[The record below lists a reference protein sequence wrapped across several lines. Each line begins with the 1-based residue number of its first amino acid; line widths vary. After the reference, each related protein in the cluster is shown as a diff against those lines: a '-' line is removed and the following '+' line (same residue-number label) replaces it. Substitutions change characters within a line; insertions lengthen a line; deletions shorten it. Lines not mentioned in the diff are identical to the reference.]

1 LSAKNTRQIW
11 AKLRVYLG
19 NIMFGFNKKSLK
31 VNEVAIDTVELQ
43 SLQSKAAMLDEFFAQ
58 DPMSL
63 TQNLASAVSNK
74 LNSGTSFA
82 QQVEANCMGIE
93 SLLNEGQ
100 SIHSAAQQA
109 TDATA
114 QTAET
119 SQQCST
125 DMRQLADNLETSSRY
140 ISEFTSLLE
149 SLDESNKTISKL
161 LESIKAIADQTNLL
175 ALNAAIEAARAG
187 EHGRG
192 FAVVADEVRQLAN
205 TSNSSAEE
213 IQGEITKITEISN
226 SVISKQQEVAEV
238 VCSSVTIA
246 NETMHNL
253 SSMANIASNSANVV
267 SSLTQ
272 SLSLQEQQTRQ
283 IRDEI
288 QSSVDKAS
296 SLSTTNNDLEEEF
309 QELISQLANLSR

>member
-1 LSAKNTRQIW
+1 
-11 AKLRVYLG
+11 
-19 NIMFGFNKKSLK
+19 MFGFNKNSLK
-31 VNEVAIDTVELQ
+31 VNEVAVDKVELEN
-43 SLQSKAAMLDEFFAQ
+43 LQNKAAMLDKFFAQ
-58 DPMSL
+58 DPISL
-63 TQNLASAVSNK
+63 AQNLASSVSDK
-74 LNSGTSFA
+74 LANSSKFV
-82 QQVEANCMGIE
+82 QQVESNCLGME
-93 SLLNEGQ
+93 SLLSEGQ
-100 SIHSAAQQA
+100 NIHSAAQQA
-109 TDATA
+109 NESTT

-119 SQQCST
+119 SQQCSA

-238 VCSSVTIA
+238 VSSSVTIA

-253 SSMANIASNSANVV
+253 TSMASIASNSASVV
-267 SSLTQ
+267 NSLTQ
-272 SLSLQEQQTRQ
+272 SLSSQAQQTEQ
-283 IRDEI
+283 IKNEI
-288 QSSVDKAS
+288 QSSIDKAS
-296 SLSTTNNDLEEEF
+296 SLTNASSGLDDEF
-309 QELISQLANLSR
+309 QELINQLANLPR

>member
-1 LSAKNTRQIW
+1 
-11 AKLRVYLG
+11 
-19 NIMFGFNKKSLK
+19 MFGFNKNALK
-31 VNEVAIDTVELQ
+31 INEVAIDKSELESLRNKIAQFDRFSSQNPVSLAQSAASTVSEH
-43 SLQSKAAMLDEFFAQ
+43 LD
-58 DPMSL
+58 
-63 TQNLASAVSNK
+63 ASA
-74 LNSGTSFA
+74 SFA
-82 QQVEANCMGIE
+82 KHLEKNCAGIS

-100 SIHSAAQQA
+100 NIHAAAQQA
-109 TDATA
+109 NEATS
-114 QTAET
+114 QTART
-119 SQQCST
+119 SQQCSA

-226 SVISKQQEVAEV
+226 AVISKQQEVAEV
-238 VCSSVTIA
+238 VSSSVTIA
-246 NETMHNL
+246 NETMKNL
-253 SSMANIASNSANVV
+253 GSMADIAGNSASVV
-267 SSLTQ
+267 NSLTDNLRAQ
-272 SLSLQEQQTRQ
+272 AVKTEQIRNELQASIEKTASLSGNREEVEQQLQTLINQ
-283 IRDEI
+283 IAALPK
-288 QSSVDKAS
+288 Q
-296 SLSTTNNDLEEEF
+296 
-309 QELISQLANLSR
+309 

>member
-1 LSAKNTRQIW
+1 
-11 AKLRVYLG
+11 
-19 NIMFGFNKKSLK
+19 MFGFNKNSLK
-31 VNEVAIDTVELQ
+31 VNEVAIDKVELQ
-43 SLQSKAAMLDEFFAQ
+43 NLQSKAAMLDKFFAQ
-58 DPMSL
+58 DPISL
-63 TQNLASAVSNK
+63 AQNLSSTVSDKLASGAKFVK
-74 LNSGTSFA
+74 
-82 QQVEANCMGIE
+82 QVEANCAGME
-93 SLLNEGQ
+93 SLLGEGQ

-109 TDATA
+109 NDTTSQTA
-114 QTAET
+114 QT
-119 SQQCST
+119 SQQCSA

-238 VCSSVTIA
+238 VSSSVTIA
-246 NETMHNL
+246 NETMNNL
-253 SSMANIASNSANVV
+253 SSMAAIASNSANLV

-272 SLSLQEQQTRQ
+272 SLSSQTHQTEQIKNQ
-283 IRDEI
+283 I
-288 QSSVDKAS
+288 QSSIDKAS
-296 SLSTTNNDLEEEF
+296 SLVSANSSLEDDF
-309 QELISQLANLSR
+309 QELISHLANLPR

>member
-1 LSAKNTRQIW
+1 
-11 AKLRVYLG
+11 
-19 NIMFGFNKKSLK
+19 MFGFNKNTLK
-31 VNEVAIDTVELQ
+31 INEVAVDSVELQ
-43 SLQSKAAMLDEFFAQ
+43 SLQSKAAILDEFFAQ
-58 DPMSL
+58 DPITL
-63 TQNLASAVSNK
+63 TQTLASATSSK
-74 LNSGTSFA
+74 LNSCTMLA
-82 QQVEANCMGIE
+82 KQVETNCMGIE

-100 SIHSAAQQA
+100 SIHSIAQQA
-109 TDATA
+109 TDATS

-125 DMRQLADNLETSSRY
+125 DMSQLADNLETSSRY

-226 SVISKQQEVAEV
+226 SVISKQQEVAAV

-253 SSMANIASNSANVV
+253 NSMANNASHSASVV
-267 SSLTQ
+267 SSMTQ
-272 SLSLQEQQTRQ
+272 SLSSQELQTRQ
-283 IRDEI
+283 IRDEM
-288 QSSVDKAS
+288 QSSIEKAN
-296 SLSTTNNDLEEEF
+296 SLSDTNNNLEEEF
-309 QELISQLANLSR
+309 QELIAQLAKLSR

>member
-1 LSAKNTRQIW
+1 
-11 AKLRVYLG
+11 
-19 NIMFGFNKKSLK
+19 MFGFNKNSLK
-31 VNEVAIDTVELQ
+31 INETAIDKVELQ
-43 SLQSKAAMLDEFFAQ
+43 SLQNKAAMLDKFFAQ

-63 TQNLASAVSNK
+63 TQNLAASVSSK
-74 LNSGTSFA
+74 LKNGSTFA
-82 QQVEANCMGIE
+82 KQIEANCIGIE

-100 SIHSAAQQA
+100 SIYSIAQQA
-109 TDATA
+109 NDTTA

-119 SQQCST
+119 SQQCSS
-125 DMRQLADNLETSSRY
+125 DMRQLSDNLETSSRY

-253 SSMANIASNSANVV
+253 SSMANIASNSASVV
-267 SSLTQ
+267 NSLAQ
-272 SLSLQEQQTRQ
+272 SLDSQAQQTKE
-283 IRDEI
+283 IRDDI
-288 QSSVDKAS
+288 QSSVDKAGS
-296 SLSTTNNDLEEEF
+296 VSATNNDLEEEF
-309 QELISQLANLSR
+309 QALISQLASLSR